1 MVDKQLTTGDAAK
14 EVGIHLAT
22 LQRWIAAKKLRAP
35 SPIIRRGRAVRLWPP
50 GALAQLRQVK
60 DRIYRRGR
68 GRKKKKKA

>member
-1 MVDKQLTTGDAAK
+1 MVDKRLTTGEAAK

-50 GALAQLRQVK
+50 GALNLLRQAK
-60 DRIYRRGR
+60 ERIYRKGR